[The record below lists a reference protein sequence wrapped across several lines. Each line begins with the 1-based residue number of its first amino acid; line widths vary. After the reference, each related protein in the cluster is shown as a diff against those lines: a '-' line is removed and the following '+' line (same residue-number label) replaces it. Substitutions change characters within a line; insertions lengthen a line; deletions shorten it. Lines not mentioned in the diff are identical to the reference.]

1 MKTRFVGSVLALAVA
16 TSLAAQQPAAVAPA
30 PAAAAPVTPE
40 IGTLAPDFTLPAA
53 TRYGVLQN
61 PVKLS
66 DFRGKTVIL
75 AFFPKARTRGCTIQM
90 HAYRDQYGKLFHAG
104 QDLVL
109 IAISGDPAD
118 TLAAWAK
125 DDQFQFLMAS
135 DAAGPL
141 TTAKA
146 YGANNG
152 RPTAS
157 RMLFVIDKDGRIAHK
172 MVPFR
177 EVDPTSYV
185 DLAAVLDKLAPPA
198 ADPAKGD

>member
-1 MKTRFVGSVLALAVA
+1 MKRVALFSMFIGLAGAGA
-16 TSLAAQQPAAVAPA
+16 LAAQQPAAVAPA
-30 PAAAAPVTPE
+30 PPPPTPE
-40 IGTLAPDFTLPAA
+40 IGTMAPDFTLPAA

-75 AFFPKARTRGCTIQM
+75 AFFPKARTKGCTIQM
-90 HAYRDQYGKLFHAG
+90 HSYRDKYSELFHAG

-109 IAISGDPAD
+109 IAISADPAD

-146 YGANNG
+146 YGAYNG
-152 RPTAS
+152 RPVAS
-157 RMLFVIDKDGRIAHK
+157 RMLFVIDKDGKIAHK
-172 MVPFR
+172 MTPFR
-177 EVDPTSYV
+177 EVDPTSYM

>member
-1 MKTRFVGSVLALAVA
+1 MKKLFVGSLLALAVT
-16 TSLAAQQPAAVAPA
+16 TSLSAQQPAAVAPA
-30 PAAAAPVTPE
+30 PAPPVTPE
-40 IGTLAPDFTLPAA
+40 IGTMAPDFTLPAA

-90 HAYRDQYGKLFHAG
+90 HSYRDQYSKLFHAG
-104 QDLVL
+104 QDIVL
-109 IAISGDPAD
+109 IAISVDPAD

-146 YGANNG
+146 YGANAG

-157 RMLFVIDKDGRIAHK
+157 RMLFVIDKEGKIAHK
-172 MVPFR
+172 MIPFR

-185 DLAAVLDKLAPPA
+185 DLAAVLEKLAPAP
-198 ADPAKGD
+198 ADPAKGG